1 MRCQEF
7 NDYLDDYCRGSLGET
22 QGREIDSHLTSCEQC
37 TAAYLEHLQF
47 LNLMAKEPEM
57 VIDPAELADFL
68 PGVWQKIDSRRKVS
82 VRNWLF
88 KLVPSLAA
96 AALLAILV
104 FQPGAKISNGYADF
118 FSPTYFNPASIYSDS
133 TYYDLLG
140 LMFSQENTEQLS
152 IYDDELSNETGL
164 FGNSSISLDN
174 LSDEGLEYIDNKLTE
189 LYNKAG

>member
-22 QGREIDSHLTSCEQC
+22 QGREMDSHLASCDKC

-68 PGVWQKIDSRRKVS
+68 PDVWQKIDNRRTVS
-82 VRNWLF
+82 VRDWLF

-96 AALLAILV
+96 AAILAIVV
-104 FQPGAKISNGYADF
+104 FSPGIKNSNGNTDI
-118 FSPTYFNPASIYSDS
+118 FSPTYTDPTSAYTDS

-140 LMFSQENTEQLS
+140 AMFGQENTESLS
-152 IYDDELSNETGL
+152 LYDDELSTQTGL